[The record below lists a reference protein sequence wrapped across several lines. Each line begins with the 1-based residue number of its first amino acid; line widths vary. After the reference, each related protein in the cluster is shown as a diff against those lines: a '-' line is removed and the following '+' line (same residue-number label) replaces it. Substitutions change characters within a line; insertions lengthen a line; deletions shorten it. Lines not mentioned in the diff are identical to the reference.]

1 MQFHTNPGYMTQHS
15 TPGIP
20 RLLAAML
27 YDLILLFGILLLATT
42 LVVIP
47 LHISYDSTTL
57 DGNILILFQLY
68 LVAVIVIFYTWFWSH
83 GGQTLGMRT
92 WKFKVVSQSGEPLS
106 LLHACKRLLL
116 ALLTLAPAGL
126 GLWWKLFDRD
136 KQTLYDRLAGS
147 RLILAPVQK

>member
-1 MQFHTNPGYMTQHS
+1 MTPQP

-20 RLLAAML
+20 RLMAAML

-57 DGNILILFQLY
+57 DGKILLLFQVY
-68 LVAVIVIFYTWFWSH
+68 LVAVIVIFYSWFWSH

-92 WKFKVVSQSGEPLS
+92 WKIRVVSQTGEPLS
-106 LLHACKRLLL
+106 LPHACKRLLL

-126 GLWWKLFDRD
+126 GVWWKFFDSD

-147 RLILAPVQK
+147 RLIRLQE

>member
-1 MQFHTNPGYMTQHS
+1 MTFHPP
-15 TPGIP
+15 PGIA
-20 RLLAAML
+20 RQLVAMF

-47 LHISYDSTTL
+47 LHISYDSTPL
-57 DGNILILFQLY
+57 EGEILILFQLY

-92 WKFKVVSQSGEPLS
+92 WKFKVVSQSGEQLS
-106 LLHACKRLLL
+106 LSHAFKRLLL

-126 GLWWKLFDRD
+126 GVWWKFFDPD
-136 KQTLYDRLAGS
+136 NQTLYDRLAGS
-147 RLILAPVQK
+147 RLIRL

>member
-1 MQFHTNPGYMTQHS
+1 MTPQP

-20 RLLAAML
+20 RLMAAML

-57 DGNILILFQLY
+57 DGKILILFQLY

-92 WKFKVVSQSGEPLS
+92 WKIRVVSQSEEQLS
-106 LLHACKRLLL
+106 LLHAFKRLLL

-126 GLWWKLFDRD
+126 GVWWKLFDRD
-136 KQTLYDRLAGS
+136 NQTLYDRLAGS
-147 RLILAPVQK
+147 RLILESIK

>member
-1 MQFHTNPGYMTQHS
+1 MTQHS

-20 RLLAAML
+20 RLLAAMF

-42 LVVIP
+42 LVVVP
-47 LHISYDSTTL
+47 LKISYDATTI
-57 DGNILILFQLY
+57 DGNLLLLFQLY

-92 WKFKVVSQSGEPLS
+92 WKFKVVSQTGEPLS
-106 LLHACKRLLL
+106 LLHAFKRLLL
-116 ALLTLAPAGL
+116 ALLTLVPAGA

-136 KQTLYDRLAGS
+136 NQTLYDRLAGS
-147 RLILAPVQK
+147 RLIRLRKSSE

>member
-1 MQFHTNPGYMTQHS
+1 MTPQP

-20 RLLAAML
+20 RLMAAML
-27 YDLILLFGILLLATT
+27 YDLVLLFGILLLATT

-47 LHISYDSTTL
+47 LQISYDSTTL
-57 DGNILILFQLY
+57 DGKILILFQLY

-92 WKFKVVSQSGEPLS
+92 WKIRVVSQSEQQLS
-106 LLHACKRLLL
+106 LLHAFKRLLL

-126 GLWWKLFDRD
+126 GVWWKLFDRD
-136 KQTLYDRLAGS
+136 NQTLYDRLAGS
-147 RLILAPVQK
+147 RLILESIK